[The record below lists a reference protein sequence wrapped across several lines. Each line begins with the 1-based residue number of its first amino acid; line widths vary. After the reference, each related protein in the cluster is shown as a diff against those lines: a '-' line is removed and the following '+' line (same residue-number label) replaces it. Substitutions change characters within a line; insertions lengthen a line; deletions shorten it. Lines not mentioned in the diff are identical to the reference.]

1 MLQHTPV
8 VEVWDD
14 IISTSLLHK
23 HQMWYVTHS
32 EMISP
37 PEHLT
42 LVGGIVRNYLYFTYP
57 FPTSVCVCV
66 CVCHED
72 YAKLAGFVYD
82 IPLSDV

>member
-1 MLQHTPV
+1 M
-8 VEVWDD
+8 
-14 IISTSLLHK
+14 
-23 HQMWYVTHS
+23 
-32 EMISP
+32 
-37 PEHLT
+37 
-42 LVGGIVRNYLYFTYP
+42 GGIVRNYLYFTYP